1 MIDGI
6 VSTGALPVLEM
17 AVGYASARQRLLAHN
32 IANLSTPDFVQRD
45 VSPETFQQF
54 LRDAVQERRERRGSA
69 GGMQGELRAPSSR
82 EIQIGPAGFRLSPKS
97 PRPGVLF
104 HDRNNRDIERLMQDM
119 AENSAAYRVAIDLM
133 RSQSEIMKMAIA
145 QRV

>member
-1 MIDGI
+1 
-6 VSTGALPVLEM
+6 
-17 AVGYASARQRLLAHN
+17 
-32 IANLSTPDFVQRD
+32 
-45 VSPETFQQF
+45 
-54 LRDAVQERRERRGSA
+54 
-69 GGMQGELRAPSSR
+69 MQGELRPPSSR
-82 EIQIGPAGFRLSPKS
+82 EIQIGPAGLRLSPKS
-97 PRPGVLF
+97 PRSGVLF